1 MHWSRVWNPET
12 TSDWAISTA
21 LLPLSW
27 LYGLGWRSYAAV
39 YQLGLKRRR
48 SFQIPILGIGNL
60 EVGGTGKTPI
70 AIAAARLF
78 PGRRIGI
85 SSSAYGSPS
94 SKGASFAPLEMAPRV
109 HGDEACVIRSKLPDV
124 TLILG
129 RDRVAAAE
137 LAESVKMDLLILD
150 DGFQHLPLART
161 SDMVIWNPDAK
172 NRRLLPAGPFREPR
186 SGVHRADG
194 MFVSNERVDDKPSF
208 AFRRVFTDVKNTATG
223 ERFPTNWLSGQ
234 TISAACAIAKPDDF
248 FRQLESLGANIDRRI
263 ALPDHSSLANFKWN
277 SEALWVVTE
286 KDAVKISPAANIYA
300 LEMDVEFCE
309 QEALTDWLNRKL
321 FP

>member
-12 TSDWAISTA
+12 TTDWAISNA
-21 LLPLSW
+21 LLPFSW

-48 SFQIPILGIGNL
+48 RFQIPILGIGNL

-70 AIAAARLF
+70 TIAIARLF
-78 PGRRIGI
+78 PGKRIAI
-85 SSSAYGSPS
+85 SSSAYGSTS
-94 SKGASFAPLEMAPRV
+94 SSAASFAPVAMSADV
-109 HGDEACVIRSKLPDV
+109 HGDEACLIRSKLPDV
-124 TLILG
+124 ALILG
-129 RDRVAAAE
+129 RDRVVAAE
-137 LAESVKMDLLILD
+137 LAESAKLDLLILD

-161 SDMVIWNPDAK
+161 VDMIIWNSGAR
-172 NRRLLPAGPFREPR
+172 NRRLLPAGPLREPQ
-186 SGVHRADG
+186 SGIRRADAL
-194 MFVSNERVDDKPSF
+194 FVTGERAEDKPSF
-208 AFRRVFTDVKNTATG
+208 AFRRLFSGIRNIATS

-234 TISAACAIAKPDDF
+234 SVSAACAIAKPEDF
-248 FRQLESLGANIDRRI
+248 FSQLEGFGANLDRRI
-263 ALPDHSSLANFKWN
+263 PLRDHSGFAKMTWDSKDV
-277 SEALWVVTE
+277 WVVTE
-286 KDAVKISPAANIYA
+286 KDAVKIPPAKNIYA